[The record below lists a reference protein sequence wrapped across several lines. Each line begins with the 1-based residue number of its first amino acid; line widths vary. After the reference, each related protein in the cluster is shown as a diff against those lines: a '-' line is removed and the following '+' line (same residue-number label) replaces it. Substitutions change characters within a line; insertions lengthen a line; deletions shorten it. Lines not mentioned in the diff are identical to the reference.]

1 MKIKH
6 HFSNGSSGFFKAL
19 QTLPDELKRGGKK
32 KTRLQASCELQLYGS
47 THEQTSGNMSS
58 IQTLPLG

>member
-19 QTLPDELKRGGKK
+19 QTLPDKLKRGEKK
-32 KTRLQASCELQLYGS
+32 KKEAFCELQLYGS
-47 THEQTSGNMSS
+47 THERTSGNTSS
-58 IQTLPLG
+58 IQTLSLG

>member
-19 QTLPDELKRGGKK
+19 QTLPDELKRGEKK
-32 KTRLQASCELQLYGS
+32 KNKASGFL
-47 THEQTSGNMSS
+47 
-58 IQTLPLG
+58 